1 MQMKYTEEKR
11 NTFSK
16 ETLIQLFLTQQE
28 QLSEIDGKLQ
38 LVLEQLAVMN
48 QNRFGRKT
56 EQMPVPEQLAFTD
69 VDGELVLFNEAEVLA
84 ALDERE
90 KETTVKKRPVKK
102 KGKREEDLSGIPVV
116 KVEHYLTEKELE
128 YLFGKAGWKQLP
140 DEIYKRYRFI
150 PAKVE
155 VEEHHVGVYA
165 SKEGDTMKKAP
176 HPACLLRGS
185 LVSPHLLRRPYSTE
199 NTSTQFHLPV
209 WKKSSGDMDL
219 PSPVR
224 TWRTGQ
230 SNVQTGI
237 LPYFMIIFISISTRV
252 LLSMQM
258 RLLFW

>member
-90 KETTVKKRPVKK
+90 KETTVKKR
-102 KGKREEDLSGIPVV
+102 
-116 KVEHYLTEKELE
+116 LE
-128 YLFGKAGWKQLP
+128 AYHSQTAPLIAYYKA
-140 DEIYKRYRFI
+140 E
-150 PAKVE
+150 
-155 VEEHHVGVYA
+155 GVYR
-165 SKEGDTMKKAP
+165 EIDG
-176 HPACLLRGS
+176 
-185 LVSPHLLRRPYSTE
+185 
-199 NTSTQFHLPV
+199 TQPIDKV
-209 WKKSSGDMDL
+209 YADVVAAVKG
-219 PSPVR
+219 
-224 TWRTGQ
+224 
-230 SNVQTGI
+230 
-237 LPYFMIIFISISTRV
+237 
-252 LLSMQM
+252 
-258 RLLFW
+258 

>member
-1 MQMKYTEEKR
+1 MQMKYTEEKL

-84 ALDERE
+84 ALDE
-90 KETTVKKRPVKK
+90 
-102 KGKREEDLSGIPVV
+102 KGKRNHCKKTSSKGKRKTRRPFRDTGGKSRTLSDRERTGGC
-116 KVEHYLTEKELE
+116 
-128 YLFGKAGWKQLP
+128 LFGKAGWKQLP

-165 SKEGDTMKKAP
+165 SKREI
-176 HPACLLRGS
+176 R
-185 LVSPHLLRRPYSTE
+185 
-199 NTSTQFHLPV
+199 
-209 WKKSSGDMDL
+209 
-219 PSPVR
+219 
-224 TWRTGQ
+224 
-230 SNVQTGI
+230 
-237 LPYFMIIFISISTRV
+237 
-252 LLSMQM
+252 
-258 RLLFW
+258 